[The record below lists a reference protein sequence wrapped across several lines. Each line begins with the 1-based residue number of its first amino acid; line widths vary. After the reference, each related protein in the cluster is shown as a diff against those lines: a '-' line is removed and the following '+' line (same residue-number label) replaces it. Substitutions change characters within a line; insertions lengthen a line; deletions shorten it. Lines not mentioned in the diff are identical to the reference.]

1 MKTASLQE
9 IKRGDR
15 FTKSPLT
22 ENQLPGV
29 KIVWEVDRL
38 FKAPPM
44 PPHALLVDVND
55 RHRQISVAVGALRSV
70 RFFEPAPG
78 QQVLLQPGR

>member
-1 MKTASLQE
+1 MKTVSYWE

-15 FTKSPLT
+15 FTKSRLT
-22 ENQLPGV
+22 ENQVPGA

-38 FKAPPM
+38 FKSPPM

-55 RHRQISVAVGALRSV
+55 RSRQISVALGALQSTQ
-70 RFFEPAPG
+70 FFQPAPG
-78 QQVLLQPGR
+78 QVVILQPTG